1 MLGFCFNLSW
11 YRHWSDSSHRGSAHC
26 FILRYK
32 EESQTG
38 GQATQQLAQ
47 YAIYALD
54 AFCAQLSKL

>member
-1 MLGFCFNLSW
+1 MLGFCLNLSW

-47 YAIYALD
+47 YAVYV
-54 AFCAQLSKL
+54 QLSKL